1 MVGIGRQCNSR
12 CASACGAGRKP
23 RAHFALSAVIWIF
36 LSIVFQ
42 LCALILLKLTA
53 ATGSQGFVGVIF
65 HPYVFLA
72 FFLLACQALVWQLAL
87 KVYPLHRAYAFQA
100 LVFPLALSVGVGG
113 GIRRVCDGIKN
124 YGCYIDCDW
133 RLSEPNWFMSV
144 EYYYLLTLSGVV
156 ATSFAH
162 VLMKLSAQRGA
173 ECNKNLD

>member
-1 MVGIGRQCNSR
+1 M
-12 CASACGAGRKP
+12 
-23 RAHFALSAVIWIF
+23 IWIF

-100 LVFPLALSVGVGG
+100 LVFPLALSVGVVVFGEFATASK
-113 GIRRVCDGIKN
+113 I
-124 YGCYIDCDW
+124 
-133 RLSEPNWFMSV
+133 
-144 EYYYLLTLSGVV
+144 TGVILIV
-156 ATSFAH
+156 TGVYRNQTGS
-162 VLMKLSAQRGA
+162 
-173 ECNKNLD
+173 